1 MNTVDAEQWT
11 AIVDFCAYNQRSL
24 VPAKQARGEMPSM
37 VSFLSAT
44 SYQLLGLPFQPR
56 TETVYFSLVIVG
68 LRSSLP
74 YIRQLWQSLP
84 LTKES

>member
-44 SYQLLGLPFQPR
+44 SYQLLGLPFQLSR
-56 TETVYFSLVIVG
+56 ELKLFTSRWSL
-68 LRSSLP
+68 
-74 YIRQLWQSLP
+74 
-84 LTKES
+84 